1 MPDRLRRTWPAV
13 LVATLLAVLA
23 FPTAAQSAPTRCPGT
38 FEVLHN
44 DHIGRLSLPAGPYV
58 IDVLDSSRLSCASAS
73 DLFRQFLED
82 FDGRLP
88 RPWVLNVSSRTF
100 TRGSGST
107 TGFQVTRWWGGG
119 GGGGG
124 RHPATGLA
132 CPGFFHVLHNDHIG
146 RLRLPAGEYR
156 ITLLSLNRIS
166 CARASRYFAQFLQD
180 FDGRLPQP
188 WVLDVETGSFMRGS
202 RNVGF
207 RVKPTG
213 APPNPN
219 TGGGRNPPRGQR
231 RCPGTFRVLHRD
243 RIGRLR
249 LPAGRYLI
257 TLLSNRLSCR
267 SASRRFSQFLD
278 NPSGRLP
285 RPWVLNTGTGTFS
298 RGRGSRTGFRVKPA
312 RAR

>member
-1 MPDRLRRTWPAV
+1 MPARLRHIW
-13 LVATLLAVLA
+13 LVVLLAAVIGTLA
-23 FPTAAQSAPTRCPGT
+23 FPAGAQSAPLRCPGT

-58 IDVLDSSRLSCASAS
+58 IDVIESSRLSCADAS

-88 RPWVLNVSSRTF
+88 RPWVLNVSTRTF
-100 TRGSGST
+100 TRGQGSNV
-107 TGFQVTRWWGGG
+107 GFTVTRSSGGG

-124 RHPATGLA
+124 HHPATGTT
-132 CPGFFHVLHNDHIG
+132 CPAFFHVLHNDRIG

-156 ITLLSLNRIS
+156 ITLLSVGRIS
-166 CARASRYFAQFLQD
+166 CGRAARLFAQFLQD
-180 FDGRLPQP
+180 FDGRLPRP

-202 RNVGF
+202 LNVGF

-213 APPNPN
+213 NPPNP
-219 TGGGRNPPRGQR
+219 GGGSRYPVRGQR

-257 TLLSNRLSCR
+257 TLLSNRISCR
-267 SASRRFSQFLD
+267 SASNLFTQFLD
-278 NPSGRLP
+278 DTNGRLP
-285 RPWVLNTGTGTFS
+285 RPWVLSAKTGTFQ
-298 RGRGSRTGFRVKPA
+298 RGRGSRRGFRVKPV